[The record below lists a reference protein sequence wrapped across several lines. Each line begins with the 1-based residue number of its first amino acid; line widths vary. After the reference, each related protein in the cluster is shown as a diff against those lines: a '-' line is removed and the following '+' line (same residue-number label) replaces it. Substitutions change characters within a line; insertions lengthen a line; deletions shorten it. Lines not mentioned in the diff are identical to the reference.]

1 MFLNRLSDR
10 SFIVAQ
16 EGVRFGMRDIKGRR
30 TVLCVLS
37 RDALT
42 SVFGV
47 TDKGKW
53 EGVFEANREIVEAA
67 ASEKYD
73 AAAGHSV
80 VCVTTGDFE
89 LGKLVLSTVGAL
101 NAYSGVSTSDFES
114 RARDSDSGVRNDS

>member
-1 MFLNRLSDR
+1 MPLNRLSDR
-10 SFIVAQ
+10 SFIVEQ
-16 EGVRFGMRDIKGRR
+16 KGVRFGMRDIKGRR
-30 TVLCVLS
+30 IVLCVLS

-42 SVFGV
+42 NVFGV

-89 LGKLVLSTVGAL
+89 PGKLVLSTVGAL
-101 NAYSGVSTSDFES
+101 NDFEG
-114 RARDSDSGVRNDS
+114 RAGASDSGKRNDS